1 MTDTSQLKQEADY
14 HEQPDLQCCENCQHG
29 RFYYG
34 NLECSNMHDCSVEP
48 TAICKHYSQW
58 WKKPEAHK

>member
-1 MTDTSQLKQEADY
+1 MPPVPPEYFIKPAHQQIL
-14 HEQPDLQCCENCQHG
+14 
-29 RFYYG
+29 
-34 NLECSNMHDCSVEP
+34 DCSVEP